1 MKQGMRHHSSSIT
14 INYALALATMTK
26 PDYFLI
32 GTSLPTGICRAKTG
46 GMDGRISIPRI
57 ARLYFSS
64 DGERRHGLISFA
76 KPRRQDGD
84 FPFQQTV
91 LLFGRLRAN
100 KMKRLNRYGHVR
112 TDVCLTY
119 PLSIEFEML
128 SHVVQSQLLPGPL

>member
-76 KPRRQDGD
+76 KPGVRMAIFRS
-84 FPFQQTV
+84 
-91 LLFGRLRAN
+91 N
-100 KMKRLNRYGHVR
+100 KPCCFSGVSEQIK
-112 TDVCLTY
+112 
-119 PLSIEFEML
+119 
-128 SHVVQSQLLPGPL
+128 